1 MTAIVLLH
9 GYPLDASAFAG
20 VPEHLDPGYR
30 VIVPDLKGF
39 GAASWPSDGDL
50 TMEAQARHV
59 FDAMDEA
66 GVDSAVVVGL
76 SMGGY
81 VALAMLDLDPHRLD
95 GLGLIGSKPE
105 ADTEAGRIG
114 RDTQAETVVASG
126 SSVLVE
132 PMTNALLAPGAALMT
147 RARLRTMIERTRIET
162 YVSSLVGMRDRPD
175 RTAVL
180 GACECP
186 VAILVGAHDPLVSVE
201 RGQEMASLCKDAT
214 LTVAPDAGH
223 LVPME
228 DPTLVATWI
237 SDLVERITPR

>member
-20 VPEHLDPGYR
+20 VPEQLDPGFR
-30 VIVPDLKGF
+30 IIVPDLKGF
-39 GAASWPSDGDL
+39 GEEPWPSDGDL

-59 FDAMDEA
+59 FAAMDEA

-81 VALAMLDLDPHRLD
+81 VALAMLELDPSRLA

-105 ADTEAGRIG
+105 GDTEEGRIG
-114 RDTQAETVVASG
+114 RDGQAETVVASG

-132 PMTNALLAPGAALMT
+132 PMTNALVASDAALMT

-162 YVSSLVGMRDRPD
+162 YVSALAGMRDRPD
-175 RTAVL
+175 RSEVL
-180 GACECP
+180 AAYECP
-186 VAILVGAHDPLVSVE
+186 VAILVGTHDPLVSVE
-201 RGQEMASLCKDAT
+201 QGQEIVSLCKDAT

-228 DPTLVATWI
+228 DPTLVVTWI
-237 SDLVERITPR
+237 SELVHRITPR